1 MDLFS
6 PEKSRKV
13 LRHRFIL
20 CESNLF
26 TFENTLFFIFHFV
39 FSSFPMK
46 NLKNKF
52 RTSDIHD
59 VMEIVRNPSA
69 DYDPEPTTLAA
80 VLYTRMGVI
89 T

>member
-1 MDLFS
+1 
-6 PEKSRKV
+6 
-13 LRHRFIL
+13 
-20 CESNLF
+20 
-26 TFENTLFFIFHFV
+26 
-39 FSSFPMK
+39 MK

-80 VLYTRMGVI
+80 VLYARMGVI